1 MKKREITS
9 NLDYKKSEHGG
20 ASHGLSNHSVY
31 YMWLSMKRRCYDK
44 KDAGYKNYGARG
56 VTVCEEWKD
65 AATFFCWAI
74 ENGYQVGKTLDR
86 IDNNKGYYP
95 DNCRFVSRSVNQ
107 KNRRVTI
114 RYDVNGENRT
124 ISEWAAILDTTV
136 TKINYHMLVKKRD
149 ISDIVNNKF
158 PSKKQ
163 WDKVKAKKQ
172 GSDIKNLI
180 KISGFKIG
188 WIIEKMNESGF
199 NINHT
204 VFSNKIS
211 GERGFF
217 TESEISFINK
227 IIKK

>member
-1 MKKREITS
+1 
-9 NLDYKKSEHGG
+9 
-20 ASHGLSNHSVY
+20 
-31 YMWLSMKRRCYDK
+31 
-44 KDAGYKNYGARG
+44 
-56 VTVCEEWKD
+56 
-65 AATFFCWAI
+65 
-74 ENGYQVGKTLDR
+74 
-86 IDNNKGYYP
+86 
-95 DNCRFVSRSVNQ
+95 
-107 KNRRVTI
+107 
-114 RYDVNGENRT
+114 
-124 ISEWAAILDTTV
+124 
-136 TKINYHMLVKKRD
+136 MLVKKRD